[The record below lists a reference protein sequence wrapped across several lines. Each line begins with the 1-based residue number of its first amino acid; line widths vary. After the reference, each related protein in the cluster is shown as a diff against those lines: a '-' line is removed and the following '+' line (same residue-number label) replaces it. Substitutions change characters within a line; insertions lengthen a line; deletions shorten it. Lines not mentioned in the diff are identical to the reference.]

1 MKLFLKKIFLLIVLE
16 SIILIT
22 GYLVFSNINTGL
34 LLSDLIF
41 LSVIFTVLTAGILFI
56 FYNGQKKNP
65 DSQTMHTLVAVSLK
79 FLIELVFAFLWFF
92 VGKKSGLSDVI
103 LFFVLYLAFTLFLL
117 MVIVKELKH
126 KSL

>member
-1 MKLFLKKIFLLIVLE
+1 
-16 SIILIT
+16 
-22 GYLVFSNINTGL
+22 
-34 LLSDLIF
+34 
-41 LSVIFTVLTAGILFI
+41 
-56 FYNGQKKNP
+56 
-65 DSQTMHTLVAVSLK
+65 MHSLVAIGLK

-92 VGKKSGLSDVI
+92 VGKKTGLSDVI

>member
-1 MKLFLKKIFLLIVLE
+1 LKLFLKKIFLLIVLE

-22 GYLVFSNINTGL
+22 GYLVFSNVNTGL

>member
-1 MKLFLKKIFLLIVLE
+1 MKIFFKKIFLLIVLE

-41 LSVIFTVLTAGILFI
+41 LSVIFTFLTAGILLI
-56 FYNGQKKNP
+56 FFNGQKRNA
-65 DSQTMHTLVAVSLK
+65 DSQTMHSLVAIGLK

-92 VGKKSGLSDVI
+92 VGKKTGLSDVI

>member
-1 MKLFLKKIFLLIVLE
+1 LKIFFKKIFLLIVLE

-41 LSVIFTVLTAGILFI
+41 LSVIFTFLTAGILLI
-56 FYNGQKKNP
+56 FFNGQKRNA
-65 DSQTMHTLVAVSLK
+65 DSQTMHSLVAIGLK

-92 VGKKSGLSDVI
+92 VGKKTGLSDVI

>member
-1 MKLFLKKIFLLIVLE
+1 LKLFLKKIFLLIVLE

>member
-22 GYLVFSNINTGL
+22 GYLVFSNVNTGL